1 MSINMVTPVTAK
13 TINHLN
19 PDAGM
24 LLHDFDISTVK
35 NAQELMQKITSEE
48 GQKLW
53 FGATKGGINVQEG
66 RSSWSPSFD
75 SKRMS
80 YKGEE
85 RFSGAVPKMTGTLVE
100 FTPANVRAIS
110 GAAEVDDKDK
120 AKIKV
125 QPKAT
130 IQSGHYFSN
139 IVFVA
144 NNGPDGLY
152 VAEMKNAMSVSG
164 MNSQSADQDI
174 ATLPFEF
181 VAHSDSPVFTDD
193 LPLTYWFFGA
203 SEEAAAAVA
212 EQVEQEQTDGGAEG

>member
-24 LLHDFDISTVK
+24 LLHDFDISEVK
-35 NAQELMQKITSEE
+35 NAQELMQKITSAD
-48 GQKLW
+48 GQKCW

-66 RSSWSPSFD
+66 RSNWTPSFD
-75 SKRMS
+75 SKRTS
-80 YKGEE
+80 FKGEE
-85 RFSGAVPKMTGTLVE
+85 KFASAVPKMTGTLVE
-100 FTPANVRAIS
+100 FTPANVKAIS
-110 GAAEVDDKDK
+110 GAAEIDDADPQKV
-120 AKIKV
+120 KI

-130 IQSGHYFSN
+130 IQNEHYFKN
-139 IVFVA
+139 VGFVA

-152 VAEMKNAMSVSG
+152 VAEMKNAMSITG

-203 SEEAAAAVA
+203 SEEATAAVA
-212 EQVEQEQTDGGAEG
+212 NQVEQEQTDGGAE